1 MRGGVLTY
9 RLHEGPLVTT
19 PTTPQPGR
27 MWLSDLAI
35 RKPMFVTVFVLA
47 AVVVG
52 AITYANTPV
61 DLYPDFEIPV
71 VAVRAVYPGASP
83 QEVERAVTKPIED
96 AVAAVSG
103 VDTMTSQSTDS
114 VSNVTI
120 QFVESRNSKDAAAD
134 VTARINAIRSTLPSD
149 MQDPLVYRYDF
160 AALPIVS
167 FAITDLSG
175 SRSPLELRTF
185 VDNTLRPRLERL
197 SGVGG
202 ISLSGGRVQEID
214 VDLRLDQLRGLGVS
228 PAAVV
233 GAIKGEN
240 ANVPGGRVVTS
251 TGESTVR
258 TTGEFRSIAEIGD
271 VAVPT
276 SSGSTVRLRDV
287 AGINAT
293 AAEPREISRLDGVES
308 VVVSAQKQ
316 PGTNS
321 IAVANRLKAEMA
333 QIVREHPELRIVPSY
348 DTSSF
353 VQEML
358 TDVQLTLLLGAILA
372 ALVVLFFFRDIR
384 NTLVT
389 VAGLPVIVFASFI
402 VLHLLGITLN
412 EISMLALSLCI
423 GLLVDDAIVVR
434 ENIFRR
440 IERGESPME
449 AAQHGT
455 AEIALAVVAVSSTIV
470 AVFLPIGFVGGQVGK
485 FMRDFGVTVSVA
497 VVVSLLE
504 AFTLAPMLSAHLF
517 HRTSGT
523 TTPAKAFARLGWLS
537 RLPFPRIRLPQF
549 SDAGYRR
556 VLDLAL
562 RHRKLT
568 VGTGIGLFVGSLLL
582 TPLLP
587 TAFLADSDSGYVI
600 VTMELPPGT
609 SLLETDRV
617 NAAVEDVI
625 RSYPQVD
632 HYVSTVGGGAP
643 FAGIE
648 SAVDRSTTTVIMKKR
663 GETKKVVADMRPRLI
678 AAAGPSAHITTDL
691 GGGNGSGVR
700 ARPILI
706 SVKGD
711 DQQGIDA
718 ASAAL
723 VDRISKIP
731 GTIDVERSLKLGK
744 PANDLAIDRSRT
756 AALGVSAAQVGLT
769 VRTLLNGETATSYR
783 VGDRTYDIVVRL
795 RPQDRVDPATVL
807 RLPITTGRGTQVPL
821 SDVVS
826 LAPANEPIEIDR
838 TDRRREVLVGTAA
851 LGRDLSAVTAD
862 VRKAMDE
869 VRATAASGVTIENA
883 GDLQRQSDSFSSL
896 FNALALSILCIYVL
910 LALQFGNFIHP
921 FTIMMAL
928 PLSIVGALVALLVAR
943 QTFDIVAMIGII
955 LLMGLVTKNSILLV
969 DFANRRMRAGATAR
983 EAMLEAGPTR
993 LRPILMTTGAM
1004 VLGMIP
1010 VATGFGTG
1018 SEFRQPMGTAV
1029 IGGLIASTMLTLI
1042 VVPVIYTWMDG
1053 LTRTVRRVFVRAEQV
1068 PVVRGD
1074 VT

>member
-1 MRGGVLTY
+1 
-9 RLHEGPLVTT
+9 
-19 PTTPQPGR
+19 

-47 AVVVG
+47 ATIVG
-52 AITYANTPV
+52 AISYANTPV
-61 DLYPDFEIPV
+61 DLYPDFEIPI
-71 VAVRAVYPGASP
+71 VAVRTVYPGASP
-83 QEVERAVTKPIED
+83 DEVERAVTRPLED

-114 VSNVTI
+114 VSNLTI

-149 MQDPLVYRYDF
+149 IQDPLVYRYDF

-167 FAITDLSG
+167 FAIADSSG
-175 SRSPLELRTF
+175 GRTPLELRAF
-185 VDNTLRPRLERL
+185 VDNTIRPRLERL
-197 SGVGG
+197 AGVGG
-202 ISLSGGRVQEID
+202 VSLTGGRVREID
-214 VDLRLDQLRGLGVS
+214 VALRLDRLRAIGVS
-228 PAAVV
+228 ATTVV
-233 GAIKGEN
+233 AAIKGEN
-240 ANVPGGRVVTS
+240 TNIPGGRVITS
-251 TGESTVR
+251 LGEAHVR
-258 TTGEFRSIAEIGD
+258 TTGEFQSLAQIGD
-271 VAVPT
+271 VAIPT
-276 SSGSTVRLRDV
+276 ANGSSVRLRDV
-287 AGINAT
+287 ADISEG
-293 AAEPREISRLDGVES
+293 AAEARQISRLDGVES

-321 IAVANRLKAEMA
+321 IAVANRLKAEME
-333 QIVREHPELRIVPSY
+333 QLKTTYPELRIVPSF

-358 TDVQLTLLLGAILA
+358 SDVQLSLILGAILA

-389 VAGLPVIVFASFI
+389 VAGLPVIVLSSFI
-402 VLHLLGITLN
+402 ILRLLGITLN

-440 IERGESPME
+440 IERGEDPAS

-497 VVVSLLE
+497 VIVSLIE

-517 HRTSGT
+517 HRTSPST
-523 TTPAKAFARLGWLS
+523 TAAQALVRRSRLGWL
-537 RLPFPRIRLPQF
+537 RLPRF

-556 VLDLAL
+556 VLGLAL

-568 VGTGIGLFVGSLLL
+568 VGIGAGLFVGSLLL

-587 TAFLADSDSGYVI
+587 TAFLADSDYGFI
-600 VTMELPPGT
+600 VVTLELPPGT
-609 SLLETDRV
+609 SLAETDRV
-617 NAAVEDVI
+617 NAAMEDVF
-625 RSYPQVD
+625 RGYPQID
-632 HYVSTVGGGAP
+632 HYVSTVGGGEP
-643 FAGIE
+643 FAGVE
-648 SAVDRSTTTVIMKKR
+648 AAVERSTTNVIMKKR
-663 GETKKVVADMRPRLI
+663 GETKRVLADLRPKLI
-678 AAAGPSAHITTDL
+678 AAAGPSAHVTTDL
-691 GGGNGSGVR
+691 NSGGGSGVR

-711 DQQGIDA
+711 DPEGIDA
-718 ASAAL
+718 ASAVL
-723 VDRISKIP
+723 VERIAKIP
-731 GTIDVERSLKLGK
+731 GAIDVERTLRRGK
-744 PANDLAIDRSRT
+744 PATDVSIDRSRT
-756 AALGVSAAQVGLT
+756 ADLGVSAAQVGLT
-769 VRTLLNGETATSYR
+769 VRTLLNGEAATSYR
-783 VGDRTYDIVVRL
+783 VGEHTYDIVVQL
-795 RPQDRVDPATVL
+795 RPQDRVDPSAVL
-807 RLPITTGRGTQVPL
+807 RLPITTARGTQVPL
-821 SDVVS
+821 SAVAR
-826 LAPANEPIEIDR
+826 LAPVEEPVEIDR
-838 TDRRREVLVGTAA
+838 TDRQREILVGAGA
-851 LGRDLSAVTAD
+851 LGRDVSAVSAD
-862 VRKAMDE
+862 VRKVMDE
-869 VRATAASGVTIENA
+869 LRATVPPGVRIENA
-883 GDLQRQSDSFSSL
+883 GDLQRQSDSFASL
-896 FNALALSILCIYVL
+896 FNALGLSILCIYVL
-910 LALQFGNFIHP
+910 LALQFGNFVHP
-921 FTIMMAL
+921 FTIMVAL
-928 PLSIVGALVALLVAR
+928 PLSIVGALVALLLAR
-943 QTFDIVAMIGII
+943 QTFDIVAMIGVI

-969 DFANRRMRAGATAR
+969 DFANRRMRLGATAR

-1004 VLGMIP
+1004 VLGMLP

-1053 LTRTVRRVFVRAEQV
+1053 LTRFVKRIFTRAPRQSA
-1068 PVVRGD
+1068 PVLGSD
-1074 VT
+1074 VS

>member
-1 MRGGVLTY
+1 MS
-9 RLHEGPLVTT
+9 T

-35 RKPMFVTVFVLA
+35 RKPMFVTVFVIA
-47 AVVVG
+47 AAIVG
-52 AITYANTPV
+52 AISYANTPV
-61 DLYPDFEIPV
+61 DLYPDFEIPI

-83 QEVERAVTKPIED
+83 DEVERAVTKPIED

-103 VDTMTSQSTDS
+103 VDTMTSQSSDS

-120 QFVESRNSKDAAAD
+120 KFVESRNSKDAAAD
-134 VTARINAIRSTLPSD
+134 VTARINAIRGTLPSD

-167 FAITDLSG
+167 FAISDASG
-175 SRSPLELRTF
+175 SRTPLELRMF
-185 VDNTLRPRLERL
+185 VDNTLRLRFEHV

-202 ISLSGGRVQEID
+202 VSLSGGRTRQID
-214 VDLRLDQLRGLGVS
+214 VSLRLDRLRALGVS
-228 PAAVV
+228 ATTIVS
-233 GAIKGEN
+233 AIKGEN
-240 ANVPGGRVVTS
+240 TNIPGGRLVTNV
-251 TGESTVR
+251 GESHVR

-271 VAVPT
+271 VAIPAAG
-276 SSGSTVRLRDV
+276 GSTVRLRDIADIT
-287 AGINAT
+287 AG
-293 AAEPREISRLDGVES
+293 AAEAREISRLDGVES

-321 IAVANRLKAEMA
+321 IAVANRLKAEVE
-333 QIVREHPELRIVPSY
+333 QIKKDYPELRIVPSY

-358 TDVQLTLLLGAILA
+358 SDVQLTLIFGAILA

-389 VAGLPVIVFASFI
+389 VAGLPVIVLSSFI
-402 VLHLLGITLN
+402 VLRLLGITLN

-440 IERGESPME
+440 IERGEPAME

-497 VVVSLLE
+497 VVVSLIE
-504 AFTLAPMLSAHLF
+504 AFTLAPMLSAYLF
-517 HRTSGT
+517 HRTSAT
-523 TTPAKAFARLGWLS
+523 TTPAQAVARRTRLGWLPRPRFP
-537 RLPFPRIRLPQF
+537 RLPRF

-556 VLDLAL
+556 LLAFAL

-568 VGTGIGLFVGSLLL
+568 VGIGLGLFVGSLLL
-582 TPLLP
+582 TPFLP
-587 TAFLADSDSGYVI
+587 TAFLADSDYGFI
-600 VTMELPPGT
+600 VVTVELPPGT
-609 SLLETDRV
+609 SLAETDRV

-625 RSYPQVD
+625 RSYPEVD
-632 HYVSTVGGGAP
+632 HYVSTVGGGEP
-643 FAGIE
+643 FAGVE
-648 SAVDRSTTTVIMKKR
+648 AAVERSTTNVIMRKR
-663 GETKKVVADMRPRLI
+663 GETKKVLADMRPKLI
-678 AAAGPSAHITTDL
+678 AAAGPSAHVTTDL
-691 GGGNGSGVR
+691 NSGGGSGVR

-711 DQQGIDA
+711 DPAGIDD

-723 VDRISKIP
+723 VDRISRIP
-731 GTIDVERSLKLGK
+731 GAIDVERTLRRGK
-744 PANDLAIDRSRT
+744 PANDVAIDRSRS
-756 AALGVSAAQVGLT
+756 ADLGVSAAQVGLT

-783 VGDRTYDIVVRL
+783 VGENTYDIVVRL
-795 RPQDRVDPATVL
+795 RPQDRLDPNAVL
-807 RLPITTGRGTQVPL
+807 RLPITTARGTQVPL
-821 SDVVS
+821 SAVANF
-826 LAPANEPIEIDR
+826 APVEEPTEIDR
-838 TDRRREVLVGTAA
+838 TDRHREVLVGAGA
-851 LGRDLSAVTAD
+851 LGRDVSAVSAD

-869 VRATAASGVTIENA
+869 VRATAAPGVHIENA
-883 GDLQRQSDSFSSL
+883 GDLQRQSDSFASL
-896 FNALALSILCIYVL
+896 FNALGLSILCIYIL
-910 LALQFGNFIHP
+910 LALQFGNFVHP

-969 DFANRRMRAGATAR
+969 DFANRRMRAGATAK

-1004 VLGMIP
+1004 VLGMAP

-1029 IGGLIASTMLTLI
+1029 IGGLIASTLLTLI

-1053 LTRTVRRVFVRAEQV
+1053 LTRFAKRFFARAQHA
-1068 PVVRGD
+1068 PALGSD